1 MGRGRPRRIGS
12 WSQLAC
18 ETKQTSMNRRL
29 MMPLLRSFLQSAL
42 LHLESLNSMAVF
54 ISSKRRGEDTA
65 PYLFHL
71 RFRLTLQLIQRRVL
85 ADVWNQ
91 RTRPTKS
98 CKPRGPTANHAEL
111 GFRQVR
117 HFAVINRERV
127 VGAIF
132 VNEGSPRATRA
143 IRQRRVRGDAMHE
156 NCAARR

>member
-71 RFRLTLQLIQRRVL
+71 SFRVALQFVERGIFANVR
-85 ADVWNQ
+85 NQ
-91 RTRPTKS
+91 RARAAKS
-98 CKPRGPTANHAEL
+98 RKPR
-111 GFRQVR
+111 
-117 HFAVINRERV
+117 
-127 VGAIF
+127 
-132 VNEGSPRATRA
+132 
-143 IRQRRVRGDAMHE
+143 
-156 NCAARR
+156 